1 VECEWNCKAAGILFF
16 CLHPFAH
23 LVIFPRRLLH
33 PSIEDGV
40 SYSLVLGRVI
50 TETSFPVFLLHRVWT
65 VFHVKKKM
73 QFDVLTTEMF
83 KFL

>member
-50 TETSFPVFLLHRVWT
+50 TDFISSLSPPQGMDCISCEEKNAV
-65 VFHVKKKM
+65 
-73 QFDVLTTEMF
+73 
-83 KFL
+83 